1 MVEQGRRRREWEHGR
16 HELLLRGHDSEC
28 LGAHDDPRGRRLEAA
43 GRAILT
49 EPMREV
55 HAGPPRSGAGDLVVT
70 ERKAMAVDNTLII
83 VKMIVVKKMS
93 KLSDVASIQN
103 KKMGMHKPIAQ
114 QSMCL
119 DVVLLQKKKN

>member
-70 ERKAMAVDNTLII
+70 ERKAMAVDNTLH
-83 VKMIVVKKMS
+83 IVVVTLVDLDLKEIYQCDLRKKVVIAKMS
-93 KLSDVASIQN
+93 SSN
-103 KKMGMHKPIAQ
+103 
-114 QSMCL
+114 S
-119 DVVLLQKKKN
+119 